1 MKKKR
6 LRRRSK
12 GPAQESARMYQNM
25 VELTKALC
33 VRATELAEDG
43 AAHEQKQLTAY
54 PARQLSLSL

>member
-1 MKKKR
+1 
-6 LRRRSK
+6 
-12 GPAQESARMYQNM
+12 M